1 MSDLRKGSVVYLMR
15 HGEPEG
21 GVRYRGATDDP
32 LSAEGRAQMEHA
44 VASCDAFDGIVTSP
58 LRRCADFAKSLAERS
73 GTPLT
78 IEPGLREMHFGEWEG
93 QTPQAL
99 MAACP
104 ELLRQFWAD
113 PLAHPP
119 PGAEP
124 LDAFRSRVISA
135 WRAQLGALDGRRSLL
150 IVHGGTVRVILAY
163 LGRLSAR
170 ELMCL
175 TVPYASVH
183 RVTVKPGCQMSCHMA
198 SFELIA
204 AGAP

>member
-1 MSDLRKGSVVYLMR
+1 
-15 HGEPEG
+15 
-21 GVRYRGATDDP
+21 
-32 LSAEGRAQMEHA
+32 
-44 VASCDAFDGIVTSP
+44 
-58 LRRCADFAKSLAERS
+58 
-73 GTPLT
+73 
-78 IEPGLREMHFGEWEG
+78 MHFGQWEG

-124 LDAFRSRVISA
+124 LDAFNARVIAA
-135 WRAQLGALDGRRSLL
+135 WCAQVHAFEGQRLLL

-163 LGRLSAR
+163 LRRLSVA
-170 ELMCL
+170 ELMRL

-183 RVTVKPGCQMSCHMA
+183 GVHVKTGGNRA
-198 SFELIA
+198 ELELTA
-204 AGAP
+204 TDAR

>member
-1 MSDLRKGSVVYLMR
+1 
-15 HGEPEG
+15 
-21 GVRYRGATDDP
+21 
-32 LSAEGRAQMEHA
+32 MEHA
-44 VASCDAFDGIVTSP
+44 IASCGAFDGIVTSP
-58 LRRCADFAKSLAERS
+58 LRRCADFAESLAQRS

-78 IEPGLREMHFGEWEG
+78 VEPAFREMHFGEWEG

-124 LDAFRSRVISA
+124 LDAFHARIIAA
-135 WRAQLGALDGRRSLL
+135 WRAHLRAFEGRGSLL
-150 IVHGGTVRVILAY
+150 IVHGGTVRAILAH
-163 LGRLSAR
+163 LGRLSVR
-170 ELMCL
+170 ELICL

-183 RVTVKPGCQMSCHMA
+183 RVQVKAIGPNSK
-198 SFELIA
+198 
-204 AGAP
+204 

>member
-1 MSDLRKGSVVYLMR
+1 
-15 HGEPEG
+15 
-21 GVRYRGATDDP
+21 
-32 LSAEGRAQMEHA
+32 
-44 VASCDAFDGIVTSP
+44 
-58 LRRCADFAKSLAERS
+58 
-73 GTPLT
+73 LT
-78 IEPGLREMHFGEWEG
+78 VEPGFREMHFGQWEG

-124 LDAFRSRVISA
+124 LDAFRARIIAA
-135 WRAQLGALDGRRSLL
+135 WRAQLRAFEGRSSLL

-163 LGRLSAR
+163 LRRLSVR

-183 RVTVKPGCQMSCHMA
+183 RVNVKPGCDLA
-198 SFELIA
+198 ALELIA
-204 AGAP
+204 TGAR

>member
-1 MSDLRKGSVVYLMR
+1 
-15 HGEPEG
+15 
-21 GVRYRGATDDP
+21 
-32 LSAEGRAQMEHA
+32 MEHA

-58 LRRCADFAKSLAERS
+58 LRRCADFARSLAERS

-78 IEPGLREMHFGEWEG
+78 IESGLREMHFGEWEG

-104 ELLRQFWAD
+104 ERLRQFWAD
-113 PLAHPP
+113 PLVHPP

-124 LDAFRSRVISA
+124 LDTFRFRVISA
-135 WRAQLGALDGRRSLL
+135 WHGQLGALDGRRSLL

-163 LGRLSAR
+163 LGRLSTR
-170 ELMCL
+170 ELMGL

-183 RVTVKPGCQMSCHMA
+183 KVAVKPGRHMA

-204 AGAP
+204 NGAP

>member
-1 MSDLRKGSVVYLMR
+1 MSDVRTGSVVYLMR

-32 LSAEGRAQMEHA
+32 LRAEGRAQMEHA
-44 VASCDAFDGIVTSP
+44 IASCGVFDGIVTSP
-58 LRRCADFAKSLAERS
+58 LRRCADFAKSLAQRS
-73 GTPLT
+73 GRPLT
-78 IEPGLREMHFGEWEG
+78 VEPGFRELHFGEWEG

-124 LDAFRSRVISA
+124 LDAFRARVISA
-135 WRAQLGALDGRRSLL
+135 WHAQIGALEGRRSLL
-150 IVHGGTVRVILAY
+150 IVHGGTVRAILAY
-163 LGRLSAR
+163 LRCLSVR

-183 RVTVKPGCQMSCHMA
+183 RIDVKPGCDA
-198 SFELIA
+198 AALELIA
-204 AGAP
+204 TGTH